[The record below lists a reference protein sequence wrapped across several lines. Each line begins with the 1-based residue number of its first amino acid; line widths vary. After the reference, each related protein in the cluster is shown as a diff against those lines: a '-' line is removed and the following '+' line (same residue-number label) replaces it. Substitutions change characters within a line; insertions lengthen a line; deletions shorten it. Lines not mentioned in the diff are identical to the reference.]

1 MNIHVGASFTE
12 SYYPKVA
19 EYCFLESLNDM
30 EGVKKFVILFDVST
44 DFYSD
49 LVAKFKNIKF
59 VRTERSWYKLQ
70 EQLNLV
76 ACLQYG
82 EFIDY
87 VPDLKDD
94 DYLFF
99 VDADMTVQR
108 TFDVNERQVILEHPH
123 HTLLQ
128 MNLHANET
136 LREELGMLG
145 VGDVARIESKFG
157 DTSKLLCF
165 NAGVIGQSPQRW
177 RKARDF
183 YMANFPEWNKY
194 IAHHAST
201 QWFQSWMYQT
211 QGFFLHKPMSDFV
224 TGIHAH
230 AHLWTSVRDFR
241 IRKDDNGFVVRDTIA
256 GPVPVIFAHS
266 HFNRNGGL

>member
-1 MNIHVGASFTE
+1 MNIHVGTSFTE

-19 EYCFLESLNDM
+19 EYQFLESLSAM
-30 EGVKKFVILFDVST
+30 QSIKRFVILFDVSD
-44 DFYSD
+44 DFVSS
-49 LVAKFKNIKF
+49 LREKF
-59 VRTERSWYKLQ
+59 VNINFIRPERKWYKLQ

-87 VPDLKDD
+87 IPDVHPA
-94 DYLFF
+94 DYIFF
-99 VDADMTVQR
+99 VDADMTIQR
-108 TFDVNERQVILEHPH
+108 SFARPELTIIEEHPH

-145 VGDVARIESKFG
+145 VHDIDRIESKFG
-157 DTSKLLCF
+157 DTTKLRCF

-183 YMANFPEWNKY
+183 YMENFPEWNKY

-211 QGFFLHKPMSDFV
+211 QGFFLHDPASDFV
-224 TGIHAH
+224 KNIHSH
-230 AHLWTSVRDFR
+230 AHLWTAVKDFG
-241 IRKDDNGFVVRDTIA
+241 IRKDDNGFVVRDSIA
-256 GPVPVIFAHS
+256 GPIPVIFAHS
-266 HFNRNGGL
+266 HFNPNGGL